1 MDAATARDL
10 LLALPGIT
18 EHDHFGR
25 PAYRATNAKGRPTNI
40 FLTLWLNDQRAVLML
55 DPEQQ
60 ATLHEQHPSVFIP
73 LANKWGANGATSMEL
88 ERTDLRLF
96 HLGVGEAL
104 RKAGAR

>member
-55 DPEQQ
+55 DPGQQ
-60 ATLHEQHPSVFIP
+60 AVLHEQYPTVFVP
-73 LANKWGANGATSMEL
+73 LINKWGAQGATFMEL
-88 ERTDLRLF
+88 VGTDLRLF